1 MQILHHEFGL
11 GAIFA
16 LYLLTLVQNQVFFSP
31 RGDEMEQSLK
41 ELRLQGHLTQKEAAN
56 YLNVSLRSY
65 KTYENEA
72 DKTSTIKYAY
82 MLDRLKQLVL
92 VDETHGILDVETI
105 REACRSVFEEY
116 AVQYCYLFGSYAK
129 GTASESSDVDLLV
142 SSDVG
147 GLKFYGMIEKLKN
160 VLKKNVDL
168 LNVRQLEGNA
178 ELLNEILKYGVRIYG

>member
-1 MQILHHEFGL
+1 
-11 GAIFA
+11 
-16 LYLLTLVQNQVFFSP
+16 
-31 RGDEMEQSLK
+31 MEPSLK
-41 ELRLQGHLTQKEAAN
+41 ELRVQGHLTQKEAAD

-178 ELLNEILKYGVRIYG
+178 ELLNEILKYGVKIYTD